1 MIGVSPKAGTSAPY
15 ASTVTLT
22 ISLGPERFPLPSFI
36 GLSKS
41 AAEAKARSYGLD
53 VSFFVV
59 PNTAGSLVI
68 SQTPA
73 PNVTVT
79 YGDGVTLFIA

>member
-1 MIGVSPKAGTSAPY
+1 
-15 ASTVTLT
+15 VTLT

-73 PNVTVT
+73 PNVTVS